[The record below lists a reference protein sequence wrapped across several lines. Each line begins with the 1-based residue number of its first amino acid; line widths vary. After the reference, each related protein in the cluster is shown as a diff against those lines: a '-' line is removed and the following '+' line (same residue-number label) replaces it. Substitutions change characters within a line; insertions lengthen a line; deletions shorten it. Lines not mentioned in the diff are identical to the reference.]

1 MSSDTRVATIAA
13 VAAIVG
19 TVVGGVVTYVG
30 NQAIFGQQ
38 LSREERQQKIAGRGV
53 ARVYA
58 EQVNSA
64 EKVLKYDYA
73 NHRWPGRNQLG
84 FFELPALED
93 RRLIQSRL
101 SLRAATAVSEADEA
115 MRAVTSIVDIEPERG
130 LSERGTTQIVT
141 YIGTLHRGQYAL
153 GAYGK

>member
-1 MSSDTRVATIAA
+1 MSSDTRVA
-13 VAAIVG
+13 

-58 EQVNSA
+58 EQVGSA
-64 EKVLKYDYA
+64 ETVLKYDYA
-73 NHRWPGRNQLG
+73 NHRWPGRNQLS

-101 SLRAATAVSEADEA
+101 SLRSATAVSEADEA
-115 MRAVTSIVDIEPERG
+115 MRGSSNSTASPPRRT
-130 LSERGTTQIVT
+130 LSAQR
-141 YIGTLHRGQYAL
+141 
-153 GAYGK
+153 